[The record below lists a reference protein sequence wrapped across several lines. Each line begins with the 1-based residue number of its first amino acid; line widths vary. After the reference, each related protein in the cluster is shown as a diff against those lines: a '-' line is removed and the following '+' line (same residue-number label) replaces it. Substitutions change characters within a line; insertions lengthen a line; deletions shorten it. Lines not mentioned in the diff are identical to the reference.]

1 MKSVEKSDYKMEQ
14 FELLLSGGTNLEI
27 DPDLDYTFNWD
38 VDAETHQALMHI
50 LRVILND
57 EYSNFVVGDAI
68 IFYDQLRNVVPIN
81 HRVKWEVEC
90 SGLSITAL
98 SIILYEI
105 WKEEDLDINKEKL
118 AGFING
124 MYRNI
129 HPVEKAQD
137 KHL

>member
-1 MKSVEKSDYKMEQ
+1 MKSVGKKDYKMEQ
-14 FELLLSGGTNLEI
+14 FELLLSGGTDLQI
-27 DPDLDYTFNWD
+27 DPDQDYKFNWD

-50 LRVILND
+50 LRVILED

-68 IFYDQLRNVVPIN
+68 IFYDQLKNVVPVN
-81 HRVKWEVEC
+81 HRVKREVEC

-118 AGFING
+118 GNFING
-124 MYRNI
+124 MYRRI
-129 HPVEKAQD
+129 SPVEKARD
-137 KHL
+137 KYF